1 MGYITGVWG
10 SRLMLESYR
19 YVQNENITVYYI
31 GNDMRF
37 VVEVKEEILYAYKE
51 LENYFHLIDKGFSI
65 RAIIAMNRREY
76 NYISKMILKLR
87 GNNESKKSQVA
98 ITSKNDLLI
107 LSPFAYEEESTYTYD
122 EYKLKKVIYSQ
133 VVHIFHEFLSLNS
146 EVSSTWIGQG
156 IAMYLSGLWKEGE
169 VKKVINEA
177 IKKDMIPQLNEIQEN
192 ESLYKI
198 WAWTIVK
205 YIEENY
211 GKETINKIIRN
222 YDVDD
227 IFNILKCSI
236 DDFEVQWKTW
246 LKDENNLS

>member
-37 VVEVKEEILYAYKE
+37 VVEVKEGILYAYKE

-87 GNNESKKSQVA
+87 GNNESKKSQVS

-133 VVHIFHEFLSLNS
+133 VVHIFNEFLSLNP
-146 EVSSTWIGQG
+146 EASSTWFGQG
-156 IAMYLSGLWKEGE
+156 IAIYLSKLWNEENINKEI
-169 VKKVINEA
+169 KKA
-177 IKKDMIPQLNEIQEN
+177 IKEDMIPSLKMIQEN
-192 ESLYKI
+192 KSLYKT
-198 WAWTIVK
+198 WGWTIVR
-205 YIEENY
+205 YIEDVY
-211 GKETINKIIRN
+211 GKETINEIIRK

-236 DDFEVQWKTW
+236 DDFQVQWKTW